1 MLLRAYLPK
10 FITALFGGLF
20 IATGILTFGNAMVFD
35 RLFIGVLIFTAIV
48 CRKNI
53 NVVGIIAILAVER
66 LLEELLWFS
75 VIDQFYNIWQMKVV
89 IYLGLMWMLYKLWY
103 DSMVKIALPF
113 ILFSITAEFY
123 WYFID
128 YDRIP
133 GIYWYNIIIALNLL
147 TRYLLFSR
155 IELTETVS
163 SKSAESINLDWI
175 VYQITRLYIVI
186 EILNISEY
194 LLRHTVEYFDIQLVY
209 SSYPYLVH
217 SISTFT
223 LWVVFHETSKLI
235 KARLVS
241 A

>member
-20 IATGILTFGNAMVFD
+20 IATGIFTFGNAMFFD

-48 CRKNI
+48 CRSNI
-53 NVVGIIAILAVER
+53 NVVGIIAILAFER
-66 LLEELLWFS
+66 LLEEFLWFS
-75 VIDQFYNIWQMKVV
+75 VIDQFYNIWQMKIV
-89 IYLGLMWMLYKLWY
+89 IYAGLLWMLYKLWF
-103 DSMVKIALPF
+103 DTMVKIVLPF
-113 ILFSITAEFY
+113 IIFSIAAEFY
-123 WYFID
+123 WYLID
-128 YDRIP
+128 YEQIP
-133 GIYWYNIIIALNLL
+133 GIYWYNIIIGLNLL

-155 IELTETVS
+155 IELTESVT

-194 LLRHTVEYFDIQLVY
+194 LLRHTVKYFNIQLVY
-209 SSYPYLVH
+209 SSYPYLLH

-223 LWVVFHETSKLI
+223 LWVVFNETNKLI
-235 KARLVS
+235 KSRLVS

>member
-20 IATGILTFGNAMVFD
+20 IATGILTFGNAMIFD

-48 CRKNI
+48 CRSNI
-53 NVVGIIAILAVER
+53 NVVGIIAILALER
-66 LLEELLWFS
+66 LLEEFLWFS
-75 VIDQFYNIWQMKVV
+75 VIDQFYNIWQMKIV
-89 IYLGLMWMLYKLWY
+89 IYAGLAWMLYKLWY
-103 DSMVKIALPF
+103 DTMVKIVLPF
-113 ILFSITAEFY
+113 ILLSVAAEFY

-128 YDRIP
+128 YEKIP
-133 GIYWYNIIIALNLL
+133 GIYWYNIIIGLNLL

-155 IELTETVS
+155 MELTESIT
-163 SKSAESINLDWI
+163 SKSAESINLDWV

-194 LLRHTVEYFDIQLVY
+194 LIRHLLTYSNIQLIY
-209 SSYPYLVH
+209 SSYPYLLH

-223 LWVVFHETSKLI
+223 LWVVFNETNKLI
-235 KARLVS
+235 KSRFVS